1 MTTAFYMFIL
11 FLAKVLDN
19 TLNTAKTILVQ
30 RNRCLLAGVA
40 LGLSNFIYL
49 SITKDIVTSDSI
61 LALVIVSI
69 ASGVGCC
76 LAVALSNRF
85 SKDRTYVNVILSDD
99 KEAMKEFRGLEPE
112 IHFHHRLCSNKS
124 TEPSDRRVH
133 RTEFIEMQESHPKE
147 LRTMVSTIEHFLA
160 RFHLADDVDTVFT
173 NGCCYWFAVILH
185 CRFPDSTLM
194 YDQVENHFV
203 TQIQGRLYDITGD
216 VTEKYQVEHW
226 DALDD
231 ELLKKR
237 IVRDCILF

>member
-49 SITKDIVTSDSI
+49 SITKDIVTSDST

-76 LAVALSNRF
+76 LAVALSSRF

-99 KEAMKEFRGLEPE
+99 KEAMKEFR
-112 IHFHHRLCSNKS
+112 
-124 TEPSDRRVH
+124 D
-133 RTEFIEMQESHPKE
+133 
-147 LRTMVSTIEHFLA
+147 FLA
-160 RFHLADDVDTVFT
+160 
-173 NGCCYWFAVILH
+173 
-185 CRFPDSTLM
+185 
-194 YDQVENHFV
+194 ENHITNV
-203 TQIQGRLYDITGD
+203 ATDSYTLDWSRKSISITAYAQTKAQSRLI
-216 VTEKYQVEHW
+216 
-226 DALDD
+226 D
-231 ELLKKR
+231 EYIERSLLKCKR
-237 IVRDCILF
+237 VIRKN

>member
-30 RNRCLLAGVA
+30 RNCCLLSGVA

-49 SITKDIVTSDSI
+49 SITKDIVTSDST

-99 KEAMKEFRGLEPE
+99 KEAMKEFR
-112 IHFHHRLCSNKS
+112 
-124 TEPSDRRVH
+124 D
-133 RTEFIEMQESHPKE
+133 
-147 LRTMVSTIEHFLA
+147 FLA
-160 RFHLADDVDTVFT
+160 
-173 NGCCYWFAVILH
+173 
-185 CRFPDSTLM
+185 
-194 YDQVENHFV
+194 ENHITNV
-203 TQIQGRLYDITGD
+203 ATDSYTLDWSRKSISITAYAQTKAQSRLI
-216 VTEKYQVEHW
+216 
-226 DALDD
+226 D
-231 ELLKKR
+231 EYIERSLLKCKR
-237 IVRDCILF
+237 VIRKN

>member
-19 TLNTAKTILVQ
+19 TLNTARTILVQ

-49 SITKDIVTSDSI
+49 SITKDIVTSDST

-99 KEAMKEFRGLEPE
+99 KEAMKEFR
-112 IHFHHRLCSNKS
+112 
-124 TEPSDRRVH
+124 D
-133 RTEFIEMQESHPKE
+133 
-147 LRTMVSTIEHFLA
+147 FLA
-160 RFHLADDVDTVFT
+160 
-173 NGCCYWFAVILH
+173 
-185 CRFPDSTLM
+185 
-194 YDQVENHFV
+194 ENHITNV
-203 TQIQGRLYDITGD
+203 ATDSYTLDWSRKSISITAYAQTKAQSRLI
-216 VTEKYQVEHW
+216 
-226 DALDD
+226 D
-231 ELLKKR
+231 EYIERSLLKCKR
-237 IVRDCILF
+237 VIRKN

>member
-76 LAVALSNRF
+76 LAVAHSNRF

-99 KEAMKEFRGLEPE
+99 KEAMKEFR
-112 IHFHHRLCSNKS
+112 
-124 TEPSDRRVH
+124 D
-133 RTEFIEMQESHPKE
+133 
-147 LRTMVSTIEHFLA
+147 FLA
-160 RFHLADDVDTVFT
+160 
-173 NGCCYWFAVILH
+173 
-185 CRFPDSTLM
+185 
-194 YDQVENHFV
+194 ENHITNV
-203 TQIQGRLYDITGD
+203 ATDSYTLDWSRKSISITAYAQTKAKSRLI
-216 VTEKYQVEHW
+216 
-226 DALDD
+226 D
-231 ELLKKR
+231 EYIERSLLKCKR
-237 IVRDCILF
+237 VIRKN

>member
-49 SITKDIVTSDSI
+49 SITKDIVTSDST

-76 LAVALSNRF
+76 LAVALSTRF

-99 KEAMKEFRGLEPE
+99 KEAMKAFR
-112 IHFHHRLCSNKS
+112 
-124 TEPSDRRVH
+124 D
-133 RTEFIEMQESHPKE
+133 
-147 LRTMVSTIEHFLA
+147 FLA
-160 RFHLADDVDTVFT
+160 
-173 NGCCYWFAVILH
+173 
-185 CRFPDSTLM
+185 
-194 YDQVENHFV
+194 ENHITNV
-203 TQIQGRLYDITGD
+203 ATDSYTLDWSRKSISITAYAQTKAQSRLI
-216 VTEKYQVEHW
+216 
-226 DALDD
+226 D
-231 ELLKKR
+231 EYIERSLLKCKR
-237 IVRDCILF
+237 VIRKD

>member
-49 SITKDIVTSDSI
+49 SITKDIVTSDSTF
-61 LALVIVSI
+61 ALVIVSI

-99 KEAMKEFRGLEPE
+99 KEAMKEFR
-112 IHFHHRLCSNKS
+112 
-124 TEPSDRRVH
+124 D
-133 RTEFIEMQESHPKE
+133 
-147 LRTMVSTIEHFLA
+147 FLA
-160 RFHLADDVDTVFT
+160 
-173 NGCCYWFAVILH
+173 
-185 CRFPDSTLM
+185 
-194 YDQVENHFV
+194 ENHITNV
-203 TQIQGRLYDITGD
+203 ATDSYTLDWSRKSISISAYAQTKAQSRLI
-216 VTEKYQVEHW
+216 
-226 DALDD
+226 D
-231 ELLKKR
+231 EYIERSLLKCKR
-237 IVRDCILF
+237 VIRKN

>member
-40 LGLSNFIYL
+40 FGLSNFIYL
-49 SITKDIVTSDSI
+49 SITKDIVTSDST

-99 KEAMKEFRGLEPE
+99 KEAMKAFR
-112 IHFHHRLCSNKS
+112 
-124 TEPSDRRVH
+124 D
-133 RTEFIEMQESHPKE
+133 
-147 LRTMVSTIEHFLA
+147 FLA
-160 RFHLADDVDTVFT
+160 
-173 NGCCYWFAVILH
+173 
-185 CRFPDSTLM
+185 
-194 YDQVENHFV
+194 ENHITNV
-203 TQIQGRLYDITGD
+203 ATDSYTLDWSRKSIAITAYAQTKAQSRLI
-216 VTEKYQVEHW
+216 
-226 DALDD
+226 D
-231 ELLKKR
+231 EYIERSLLKCKR
-237 IVRDCILF
+237 VIRKN

>member
-61 LALVIVSI
+61 LALVVVSI

-99 KEAMKEFRGLEPE
+99 KEAMKEFR
-112 IHFHHRLCSNKS
+112 
-124 TEPSDRRVH
+124 D
-133 RTEFIEMQESHPKE
+133 
-147 LRTMVSTIEHFLA
+147 FLA
-160 RFHLADDVDTVFT
+160 
-173 NGCCYWFAVILH
+173 
-185 CRFPDSTLM
+185 
-194 YDQVENHFV
+194 ENHITNV
-203 TQIQGRLYDITGD
+203 ATDSYTLDWSRKSISITAYAQTKAQSRLI
-216 VTEKYQVEHW
+216 
-226 DALDD
+226 D
-231 ELLKKR
+231 EYIERSLLKCKR
-237 IVRDCILF
+237 VIRKN

>member
-1 MTTAFYMFIL
+1 MTTAFYMFVL

-99 KEAMKEFRGLEPE
+99 KEAMKEFR
-112 IHFHHRLCSNKS
+112 
-124 TEPSDRRVH
+124 D
-133 RTEFIEMQESHPKE
+133 
-147 LRTMVSTIEHFLA
+147 FLA
-160 RFHLADDVDTVFT
+160 
-173 NGCCYWFAVILH
+173 
-185 CRFPDSTLM
+185 
-194 YDQVENHFV
+194 ENHITNV
-203 TQIQGRLYDITGD
+203 ATDSYTLDWSRKSISITAYAQTKAQSRLI
-216 VTEKYQVEHW
+216 
-226 DALDD
+226 D
-231 ELLKKR
+231 EYIERSLLKCKR
-237 IVRDCILF
+237 VIRKN

>member
-49 SITKDIVTSDSI
+49 SITKDIVTSDST

-99 KEAMKEFRGLEPE
+99 KEAMKEFR
-112 IHFHHRLCSNKS
+112 
-124 TEPSDRRVH
+124 D
-133 RTEFIEMQESHPKE
+133 
-147 LRTMVSTIEHFLA
+147 FLA
-160 RFHLADDVDTVFT
+160 
-173 NGCCYWFAVILH
+173 
-185 CRFPDSTLM
+185 
-194 YDQVENHFV
+194 ENQDRKSV
-203 TQIQGRLYDITGD
+203 
-216 VTEKYQVEHW
+216 V
-226 DALDD
+226 
-231 ELLKKR
+231 
-237 IVRDCILF
+237 

>member
-49 SITKDIVTSDSI
+49 SITKDIVTSDST

-99 KEAMKEFRGLEPE
+99 KEAMKEFR
-112 IHFHHRLCSNKS
+112 
-124 TEPSDRRVH
+124 D
-133 RTEFIEMQESHPKE
+133 
-147 LRTMVSTIEHFLA
+147 FLA
-160 RFHLADDVDTVFT
+160 
-173 NGCCYWFAVILH
+173 
-185 CRFPDSTLM
+185 
-194 YDQVENHFV
+194 ENHITNV
-203 TQIQGRLYDITGD
+203 ATDSYTLDWSRKSISITAYAQTKAQSRLI
-216 VTEKYQVEHW
+216 
-226 DALDD
+226 D
-231 ELLKKR
+231 EYIERNLLKCKR
-237 IVRDCILF
+237 VIRKN

>member
-30 RNRCLLAGVA
+30 RNCCLLAGVA

-49 SITKDIVTSDSI
+49 SITKDIVTSDST

-99 KEAMKEFRGLEPE
+99 KEAMKEFR
-112 IHFHHRLCSNKS
+112 
-124 TEPSDRRVH
+124 D
-133 RTEFIEMQESHPKE
+133 
-147 LRTMVSTIEHFLA
+147 FLA
-160 RFHLADDVDTVFT
+160 
-173 NGCCYWFAVILH
+173 
-185 CRFPDSTLM
+185 
-194 YDQVENHFV
+194 ENHITNV
-203 TQIQGRLYDITGD
+203 ATDSYTLDWGRKSISITAYAQ
-216 VTEKYQVEHW
+216 TKAQSR
-226 DALDD
+226 LID
-231 ELLKKR
+231 EYIERSLLKCKR
-237 IVRDCILF
+237 VIRKN

>member
-49 SITKDIVTSDSI
+49 SITKDIVTSDST

-99 KEAMKEFRGLEPE
+99 KEAMKEFR
-112 IHFHHRLCSNKS
+112 
-124 TEPSDRRVH
+124 D
-133 RTEFIEMQESHPKE
+133 
-147 LRTMVSTIEHFLA
+147 FLA
-160 RFHLADDVDTVFT
+160 
-173 NGCCYWFAVILH
+173 
-185 CRFPDSTLM
+185 
-194 YDQVENHFV
+194 ENHITNV
-203 TQIQGRLYDITGD
+203 ATDSYTLDWSRESISITAYAQTKAQSRLI
-216 VTEKYQVEHW
+216 
-226 DALDD
+226 D
-231 ELLKKR
+231 EYIERSLLKCKR
-237 IVRDCILF
+237 VIRKN

>member
-11 FLAKVLDN
+11 FMAKVLDN

-49 SITKDIVTSDSI
+49 SITKDIVTSDST

-99 KEAMKEFRGLEPE
+99 KEAMKEFR
-112 IHFHHRLCSNKS
+112 
-124 TEPSDRRVH
+124 D
-133 RTEFIEMQESHPKE
+133 
-147 LRTMVSTIEHFLA
+147 FLA
-160 RFHLADDVDTVFT
+160 
-173 NGCCYWFAVILH
+173 
-185 CRFPDSTLM
+185 
-194 YDQVENHFV
+194 ENH
-203 TQIQGRLYDITGD
+203 ITNVATD
-216 VTEKYQVEHW
+216 SYT
-226 DALDD
+226 LDWSRKSISITAYAQTKAQSRPID
-231 ELLKKR
+231 EYIERSLLKCKR
-237 IVRDCILF
+237 VIRKN

>member
-49 SITKDIVTSDSI
+49 SITKDIVTSDST

-99 KEAMKEFRGLEPE
+99 KEAMKEFR
-112 IHFHHRLCSNKS
+112 
-124 TEPSDRRVH
+124 D
-133 RTEFIEMQESHPKE
+133 
-147 LRTMVSTIEHFLA
+147 FLA
-160 RFHLADDVDTVFT
+160 
-173 NGCCYWFAVILH
+173 
-185 CRFPDSTLM
+185 
-194 YDQVENHFV
+194 ENHITNV
-203 TQIQGRLYDITGD
+203 ATDSYTLDWSRKSISITAYAQTKAQSRLIAEYI
-216 VTEKYQVEHW
+216 ERS
-226 DALDD
+226 
-231 ELLKKR
+231 LLKCKR
-237 IVRDCILF
+237 VIRKN

>member
-49 SITKDIVTSDSI
+49 SITKDIVSSDST

-99 KEAMKEFRGLEPE
+99 KEAMKEFR
-112 IHFHHRLCSNKS
+112 
-124 TEPSDRRVH
+124 D
-133 RTEFIEMQESHPKE
+133 
-147 LRTMVSTIEHFLA
+147 FLA
-160 RFHLADDVDTVFT
+160 
-173 NGCCYWFAVILH
+173 
-185 CRFPDSTLM
+185 
-194 YDQVENHFV
+194 ENHITNV
-203 TQIQGRLYDITGD
+203 ATDSYTLDWSRKSISITAYAQTKAQSRLI
-216 VTEKYQVEHW
+216 
-226 DALDD
+226 D
-231 ELLKKR
+231 EYIERSLLKCKR
-237 IVRDCILF
+237 VIRKN

>member
-49 SITKDIVTSDSI
+49 SITKDIVTSDST

-76 LAVALSNRF
+76 LAVTLSNRF

-99 KEAMKEFRGLEPE
+99 KEAMKEFR
-112 IHFHHRLCSNKS
+112 
-124 TEPSDRRVH
+124 D
-133 RTEFIEMQESHPKE
+133 
-147 LRTMVSTIEHFLA
+147 FLA
-160 RFHLADDVDTVFT
+160 
-173 NGCCYWFAVILH
+173 
-185 CRFPDSTLM
+185 
-194 YDQVENHFV
+194 ENHITNVATDSYTLDWSRKFISITAYAQTKV
-203 TQIQGRLYDITGD
+203 QSRLI
-216 VTEKYQVEHW
+216 
-226 DALDD
+226 D
-231 ELLKKR
+231 EYIERSLLKCKR
-237 IVRDCILF
+237 VIRKN

>member
-11 FLAKVLDN
+11 FQAKVLDN

-49 SITKDIVTSDSI
+49 SITKDIVTSDST

-99 KEAMKEFRGLEPE
+99 KEAMKEFR
-112 IHFHHRLCSNKS
+112 
-124 TEPSDRRVH
+124 D
-133 RTEFIEMQESHPKE
+133 
-147 LRTMVSTIEHFLA
+147 FLA
-160 RFHLADDVDTVFT
+160 
-173 NGCCYWFAVILH
+173 
-185 CRFPDSTLM
+185 
-194 YDQVENHFV
+194 ENHITNV
-203 TQIQGRLYDITGD
+203 ATDSYTLDWSRKSISITAYAQTKAQSRLI
-216 VTEKYQVEHW
+216 
-226 DALDD
+226 D
-231 ELLKKR
+231 EYIERSLLKCKR
-237 IVRDCILF
+237 VIRKN

>member
-49 SITKDIVTSDSI
+49 SITKDIVTSDST

-69 ASGVGCC
+69 ASCVGCC

-99 KEAMKEFRGLEPE
+99 KEAMKEFR
-112 IHFHHRLCSNKS
+112 
-124 TEPSDRRVH
+124 D
-133 RTEFIEMQESHPKE
+133 
-147 LRTMVSTIEHFLA
+147 FLA
-160 RFHLADDVDTVFT
+160 
-173 NGCCYWFAVILH
+173 
-185 CRFPDSTLM
+185 
-194 YDQVENHFV
+194 ENHITNV
-203 TQIQGRLYDITGD
+203 ATDSYTLDWSRKSISITAYAQTKAQSRLI
-216 VTEKYQVEHW
+216 
-226 DALDD
+226 D
-231 ELLKKR
+231 EYIERSLLKCKR
-237 IVRDCILF
+237 VIRKN

>member
-49 SITKDIVTSDSI
+49 SITKDIVTSDST

-99 KEAMKEFRGLEPE
+99 KEAMKEFR
-112 IHFHHRLCSNKS
+112 
-124 TEPSDRRVH
+124 D
-133 RTEFIEMQESHPKE
+133 
-147 LRTMVSTIEHFLA
+147 FLA
-160 RFHLADDVDTVFT
+160 
-173 NGCCYWFAVILH
+173 
-185 CRFPDSTLM
+185 
-194 YDQVENHFV
+194 ENH
-203 TQIQGRLYDITGD
+203 ITNVATD
-216 VTEKYQVEHW
+216 SYT
-226 DALDD
+226 LDWSRKSISITAYAQTKAQSCLID
-231 ELLKKR
+231 EYIERSLLKCKR
-237 IVRDCILF
+237 VIRKN

>member
-49 SITKDIVTSDSI
+49 SITKDIVTSDST

-76 LAVALSNRF
+76 LAVALSDRF

-99 KEAMKEFRGLEPE
+99 KEAMKEFR
-112 IHFHHRLCSNKS
+112 
-124 TEPSDRRVH
+124 D
-133 RTEFIEMQESHPKE
+133 
-147 LRTMVSTIEHFLA
+147 FLA
-160 RFHLADDVDTVFT
+160 
-173 NGCCYWFAVILH
+173 
-185 CRFPDSTLM
+185 
-194 YDQVENHFV
+194 ENHITNV
-203 TQIQGRLYDITGD
+203 ATDSYTLDWSRKSISITAYAQTKVQSRLI
-216 VTEKYQVEHW
+216 
-226 DALDD
+226 D
-231 ELLKKR
+231 EYIERSLLKCKR
-237 IVRDCILF
+237 VIRKN

>member
-76 LAVALSNRF
+76 LAVTLSNRF

-99 KEAMKEFRGLEPE
+99 KEAMKEFR
-112 IHFHHRLCSNKS
+112 
-124 TEPSDRRVH
+124 D
-133 RTEFIEMQESHPKE
+133 
-147 LRTMVSTIEHFLA
+147 FLA
-160 RFHLADDVDTVFT
+160 
-173 NGCCYWFAVILH
+173 
-185 CRFPDSTLM
+185 
-194 YDQVENHFV
+194 ENHITNV
-203 TQIQGRLYDITGD
+203 ATDSYTLDWSRKSISITAYAQTKAQSRLI
-216 VTEKYQVEHW
+216 
-226 DALDD
+226 D
-231 ELLKKR
+231 EYIERSLLKCKR
-237 IVRDCILF
+237 VIRKN

>member
-30 RNRCLLAGVA
+30 RNCCLLAGVA

-49 SITKDIVTSDSI
+49 SITKDIVTSDST

-99 KEAMKEFRGLEPE
+99 KEAMKEFR
-112 IHFHHRLCSNKS
+112 
-124 TEPSDRRVH
+124 D
-133 RTEFIEMQESHPKE
+133 
-147 LRTMVSTIEHFLA
+147 FLA
-160 RFHLADDVDTVFT
+160 
-173 NGCCYWFAVILH
+173 
-185 CRFPDSTLM
+185 
-194 YDQVENHFV
+194 ENHITNV
-203 TQIQGRLYDITGD
+203 ATDSYTLDWSRKSISITAYAQTKAQSRLI
-216 VTEKYQVEHW
+216 
-226 DALDD
+226 D
-231 ELLKKR
+231 EYIERSLLKCKR
-237 IVRDCILF
+237 VIRKS

>member
-30 RNRCLLAGVA
+30 RNCCLLAGVA

-49 SITKDIVTSDSI
+49 SITKDIVTSDST

-99 KEAMKEFRGLEPE
+99 KEAMKAFR
-112 IHFHHRLCSNKS
+112 
-124 TEPSDRRVH
+124 D
-133 RTEFIEMQESHPKE
+133 
-147 LRTMVSTIEHFLA
+147 FLA
-160 RFHLADDVDTVFT
+160 
-173 NGCCYWFAVILH
+173 
-185 CRFPDSTLM
+185 
-194 YDQVENHFV
+194 ENHITNV
-203 TQIQGRLYDITGD
+203 ATDSYTLDWSRKSISITAYAQTKAQSRLI
-216 VTEKYQVEHW
+216 
-226 DALDD
+226 D
-231 ELLKKR
+231 EYIERSLLKCKR
-237 IVRDCILF
+237 VIRKN

>member
-49 SITKDIVTSDSI
+49 SITKDIVTSDST

-99 KEAMKEFRGLEPE
+99 KEAMKEFR
-112 IHFHHRLCSNKS
+112 
-124 TEPSDRRVH
+124 D
-133 RTEFIEMQESHPKE
+133 
-147 LRTMVSTIEHFLA
+147 FLA
-160 RFHLADDVDTVFT
+160 
-173 NGCCYWFAVILH
+173 
-185 CRFPDSTLM
+185 
-194 YDQVENHFV
+194 ENHITNV
-203 TQIQGRLYDITGD
+203 ATDSYTLDWSRKSISITAYAQTKAQGRLI
-216 VTEKYQVEHW
+216 
-226 DALDD
+226 D
-231 ELLKKR
+231 EYIERSLLKCKR
-237 IVRDCILF
+237 VIRKN

>member
-30 RNRCLLAGVA
+30 HNRCLLAGVA

-49 SITKDIVTSDSI
+49 SITKDIVTSDST

-99 KEAMKEFRGLEPE
+99 KEAMKEFR
-112 IHFHHRLCSNKS
+112 
-124 TEPSDRRVH
+124 D
-133 RTEFIEMQESHPKE
+133 
-147 LRTMVSTIEHFLA
+147 FLA
-160 RFHLADDVDTVFT
+160 
-173 NGCCYWFAVILH
+173 
-185 CRFPDSTLM
+185 
-194 YDQVENHFV
+194 ENHITNV
-203 TQIQGRLYDITGD
+203 ATDSYTLDWSRKSISITAYAQTKAQSRLI
-216 VTEKYQVEHW
+216 
-226 DALDD
+226 D
-231 ELLKKR
+231 EYIERSLLKCKR
-237 IVRDCILF
+237 VIRKN

>member
-76 LAVALSNRF
+76 LAVTLSNRF

-99 KEAMKEFRGLEPE
+99 KEAMKEFR
-112 IHFHHRLCSNKS
+112 
-124 TEPSDRRVH
+124 D
-133 RTEFIEMQESHPKE
+133 
-147 LRTMVSTIEHFLA
+147 FLA
-160 RFHLADDVDTVFT
+160 
-173 NGCCYWFAVILH
+173 
-185 CRFPDSTLM
+185 
-194 YDQVENHFV
+194 ENHITNV
-203 TQIQGRLYDITGD
+203 ATDSYTLDWSRKSISITAYAQTKVQSRLI
-216 VTEKYQVEHW
+216 
-226 DALDD
+226 D
-231 ELLKKR
+231 EYIERSLLKCKR
-237 IVRDCILF
+237 VIRKN